1 MRRHASSSK
10 SIRTYDTDTYVQ
22 LHKDIVKNSGITYS
36 TILIIVDSMEKGGD
50 EWGNTPAT

>member
-36 TILIIVDSMEKGGD
+36 TILIIVDSMEKGG
-50 EWGNTPAT
+50 G